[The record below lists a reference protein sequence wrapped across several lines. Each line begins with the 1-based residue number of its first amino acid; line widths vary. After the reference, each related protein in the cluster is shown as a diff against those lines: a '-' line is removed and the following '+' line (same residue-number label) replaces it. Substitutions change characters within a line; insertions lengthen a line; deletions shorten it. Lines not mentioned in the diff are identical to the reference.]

1 MAIVKMSKFSL
12 FTFDSE
18 RDNLLHELQ
27 KFEYVHFINPEED
40 EILVEEGLDT
50 VSIPKSI
57 GEVNEEISQV
67 KYALDL
73 LSKYY
78 ERENGIKA
86 MIKGKD
92 NYTFEE
98 LEEKALEYDYVPV
111 YTRLRELANKVNGYD
126 QEASNLYTLKEE
138 LIHWRALDYPIKDL
152 QAFEESKIF
161 IGTVPVKLKDKLNE
175 DLLELNYTHM
185 ESVNEDK
192 DNMYLFALTSKDEAD
207 SLNEILRNN
216 GFSNITLNG
225 EGTPKEELNAIDERL
240 KLLENEKSQVID
252 EIKELAQNVPSLEIY
267 YEYLMNKKLRVTAAE
282 NFLTTE
288 KVNVVRGYV
297 PTDKADDFN
306 ELIKKTQADAYYLEI
321 AEADKDDPD
330 VPILLK
336 NSKFAQAFE
345 SLTGMYALPKYNEV
359 DPTPLL
365 APFYLAFFGMM
376 VADAGYGVIMLIATI
391 VALKVA
397 NLSESQEKFVRFFH
411 YLSYSTL
418 AWGLFFGSCL
428 GGAIPIPGIMDPA
441 AQYQDLLIIS
451 IVFGIIHLFFALGIQ
466 VYMKV
471 RDGQYLDAFF
481 DVGFWYMALSGGIVF
496 LVSFVVPLAPVIA
509 QIAKWVM
516 IAGMVGI
523 VLTSGRSV
531 KSTPGKLVAGFY
543 ELYGISGY
551 VGDFVS
557 YSRLMALG
565 LSGGFIASSINMIV
579 GMLAGKGP
587 VGILGGIVVFVVG
600 QLFNIFLSLLGAYVH
615 TIRLTYVE
623 FFGKFYEGGGKAFN
637 LFRNKAKYI
646 NIK

>member
-1 MAIVKMSKFSL
+1 
-12 FTFDSE
+12 
-18 RDNLLHELQ
+18 
-27 KFEYVHFINPEED
+27 
-40 EILVEEGLDT
+40 
-50 VSIPKSI
+50 
-57 GEVNEEISQV
+57 
-67 KYALDL
+67 
-73 LSKYY
+73 
-78 ERENGIKA
+78 
-86 MIKGKD
+86 
-92 NYTFEE
+92 
-98 LEEKALEYDYVPV
+98 
-111 YTRLRELANKVNGYD
+111 
-126 QEASNLYTLKEE
+126 
-138 LIHWRALDYPIKDL
+138 
-152 QAFEESKIF
+152 
-161 IGTVPVKLKDKLNE
+161 
-175 DLLELNYTHM
+175 
-185 ESVNEDK
+185 
-192 DNMYLFALTSKDEAD
+192 
-207 SLNEILRNN
+207 
-216 GFSNITLNG
+216 
-225 EGTPKEELNAIDERL
+225 
-240 KLLENEKSQVID
+240 
-252 EIKELAQNVPSLEIY
+252 
-267 YEYLMNKKLRVTAAE
+267 MNKKLRVTAAE

>member
-1 MAIVKMSKFSL
+1 MSKFSL